1 MQMCLKK
8 YQSSLQVYS
17 LGESKE
23 DILFVYDLFIFAVGR
38 ISSQLSIIS
47 ATIQSMTKASD
58 EMLITNQLVEVDI
71 VSLDRGS
78 CTQVWSSFP

>member
-1 MQMCLKK
+1 MCLKK
-8 YQSSLQVYS
+8 YQSSLQVYP

-23 DILFVYDLFIFAVGR
+23 DYYLSTTCFIFAVGR

-47 ATIQSMTKASD
+47 ATIQSMTKTSD
-58 EMLITNQLVEVDI
+58 EMLTTNQLVEVDI

>member
-1 MQMCLKK
+1 MCLKK

>member
-1 MQMCLKK
+1 MERAKK
-8 YQSSLQVYS
+8 
-17 LGESKE
+17 
-23 DILFVYDLFIFAVGR
+23 ILFVYDLFIFAVGR

-58 EMLITNQLVEVDI
+58 EMLTTNQLVEVDI

>member
-1 MQMCLKK
+1 MERAKK
-8 YQSSLQVYS
+8 M
-17 LGESKE
+17 
-23 DILFVYDLFIFAVGR
+23 LFVYDLFIFAVGR